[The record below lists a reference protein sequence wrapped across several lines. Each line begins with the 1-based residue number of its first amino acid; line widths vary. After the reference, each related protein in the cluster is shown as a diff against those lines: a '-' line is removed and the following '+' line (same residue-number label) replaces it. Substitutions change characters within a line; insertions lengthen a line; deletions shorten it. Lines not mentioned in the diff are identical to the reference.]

1 MFEGFKAVCGA
12 GVACKD
18 NDKVGECSNNGVTG
32 GVGCG
37 DDRLGFGCGWI
48 GWSWELREHL
58 HELYPN

>member
-1 MFEGFKAVCGA
+1 MV
-12 GVACKD
+12 CKD
-18 NDKVGECSNNGVTG
+18 NDKVGGCSNNGVTG